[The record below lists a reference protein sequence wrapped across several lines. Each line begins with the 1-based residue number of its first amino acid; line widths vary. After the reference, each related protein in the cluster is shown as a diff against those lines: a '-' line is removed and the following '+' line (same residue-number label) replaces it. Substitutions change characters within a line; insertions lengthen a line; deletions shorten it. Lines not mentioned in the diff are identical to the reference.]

1 MKKIIHIVIFA
12 ILLCN
17 TTFVLAQTEPEDI
30 ALDKN
35 DFEDSYY
42 DAIIQ
47 KSIENFDKA
56 LQSLDKCL
64 KLQPNNA
71 VIHHE
76 MGKNYFFRKDYANA
90 ETSYTKATQID
101 PSNKWYLI
109 DLYDLYYET
118 KNYNQAILVAQKII
132 PLDKNYKEDLVSM
145 YMYTQQYEKAL
156 VLINDIEQT
165 NGKTEFMERYKRDI
179 LTQTKNQSSGKND
192 LEKAIE
198 QSPQIEENYL
208 SLIYMY
214 SDNKQEEK
222 AKLIAEKLEK
232 NIPNSDWAQ
241 VFLFK
246 YHLNDNK
253 GEEASK
259 SLQTVLKSNKV
270 DKKIKFKMF
279 NEFLIFTIKNPIFEP
294 QLNTATT
301 FFESDT
307 EFDVYKEVG
316 KFYYKKKNWEQA
328 IKNLEK
334 STNDDLES
342 NLFLLSSIEEMANT
356 DKLLAKA
363 SDLVDTYPNQPQ
375 YYFFAGK
382 ASNKLKLY
390 KKATDLLESGLEFVI
405 DNVNLEIDFLNQLAE
420 ASKGIGN
427 IKKADEYLAK
437 ANNLKSKTK

>member
-1 MKKIIHIVIFA
+1 
-12 ILLCN
+12 LLCN

-42 DAIIQ
+42 EAIIQ

-156 VLINDIEQT
+156 VLINDIEQN

-179 LTQTKNQSSGKND
+179 LAQTKNQSIGKND

-294 QLNTATT
+294 QLNTATA
-301 FFESDT
+301 FFESDV

-342 NLFLLSSIEEMANT
+342 NLFLLSSIEEMANV
-356 DKLLAKA
+356 DKLLTKA

-390 KKATDLLESGLEFVI
+390 KKATYLLESGLEFVV

-420 ASKGIGN
+420 ASKGLGN
-427 IKKADEYLAK
+427 IKKADEYLAR

>member
-279 NEFLIFTIKNPIFEP
+279 NEFLIFTIKNPIFET
-294 QLNTATT
+294 QLNTATA

-363 SDLVDTYPNQPQ
+363 SDLLDTYPNQPQ